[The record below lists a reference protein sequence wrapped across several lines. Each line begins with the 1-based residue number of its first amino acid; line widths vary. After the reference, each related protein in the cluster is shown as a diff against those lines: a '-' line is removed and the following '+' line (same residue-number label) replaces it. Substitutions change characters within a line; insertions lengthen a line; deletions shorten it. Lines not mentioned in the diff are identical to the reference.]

1 MNQHAEEQ
9 NIQSTIE
16 YSSVR
21 DMLRE
26 LDNSMSRA
34 AVRAFEIIAIN
45 FNRDKNGDTDVGPA
59 HTLSQAEG
67 YGVYARHF
75 EFIEAF
81 WLGDF
86 KTMGDATRA
95 LADLQVLLDVQ
106 VPLLGHFPR

>member
-1 MNQHAEEQ
+1 MQDQ
-9 NIQSTIE
+9 TTQTIE
-16 YSSVR
+16 YSGVR

-34 AVRAFEIIAIN
+34 AIRGFEIIAIN
-45 FNRDKNGDTDVGPA
+45 FHRDADGGTAVEPA
-59 HTLSQAEG
+59 SNLNEVEG

-75 EFIEAF
+75 EFVEAF

-86 KTMGDATRA
+86 ATMGDAARA
-95 LADLQVLLDVQ
+95 LADLQVLIDVG